1 VLVNHNIPETM
12 ALSIYTPKG
21 LIFDSSDFKI
31 DYTPAV
37 DKPADLA
44 RIGRIGIE
52 GVKLYIGDSL

>member
-1 VLVNHNIPETM
+1 M

-21 LIFDSSDFKI
+21 LIFNSSDFKV

-44 RIGRIGIE
+44 RIGRI
-52 GVKLYIGDSL
+52 